1 MKEHNDKV
9 LSKYDGISKY
19 ECGCELD
26 EIRKFLKEAGISY
39 IDEVY
44 YRYFGMNRE
53 SYYGVICVEKGLGEP
68 FRRAI
73 KSWIKKEKIKREDE
87 IIEKT
92 KEILKKVGIEEIE
105 IEDAETKE

>member
-1 MKEHNDKV
+1 
-9 LSKYDGISKY
+9 
-19 ECGCELD
+19 
-26 EIRKFLKEAGISY
+26 LKEAGISY

-68 FRRAI
+68 VRRAI
-73 KSWIKKEKIKREDE
+73 KSWIKKEKIKREDA